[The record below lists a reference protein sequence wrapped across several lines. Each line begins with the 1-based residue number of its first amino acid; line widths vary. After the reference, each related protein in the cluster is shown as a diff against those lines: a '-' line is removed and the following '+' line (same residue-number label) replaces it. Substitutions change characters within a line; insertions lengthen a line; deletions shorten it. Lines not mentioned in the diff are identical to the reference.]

1 MTLVP
6 STAASAVYH
15 DALTTARRF
24 RTLCALVLA
33 LVLLAQVGLFFAE
46 KYWADFPR
54 GDESGGV
61 ELADGLDPNVSSTE
75 TLELEGDGDVETDT
89 EYSADPEVTTTTVS
103 NDVLADWG
111 YMAVYAT
118 LWLGLVFSILL
129 ALTLGFIVL
138 VMLNGRTVG
147 VPQVT
152 RAFTKSLL
160 LLVLFIPWQAVLM
173 HPTIRGG
180 AFHVPGVLYT
190 WMELLGTGHY
200 SEYER
205 ANWLM
210 WVRFVAW
217 PAVAFV
223 LLLIVTFGSGKG
235 IKQALGEDLPD
246 LDGDG
251 RPG

>member
-24 RTLCALVLA
+24 RTLCVLMLLLA
-33 LVLLAQVGLFFAE
+33 LLVQVGLFFASM
-46 KYWADFPR
+46 YWSDFPKPGEQ
-54 GDESGGV
+54 GDVAIAAGV
-61 ELADGLDPNVSSTE
+61 DVATTTDTEIDRDADGSVEVETDRDLEMSTE
-75 TLELEGDGDVETDT
+75 TTSLSKQTMREI
-89 EYSADPEVTTTTVS
+89 
-103 NDVLADWG
+103 G
-111 YMAVYAT
+111 YMVVYAT
-118 LWLGLVFSILL
+118 LWIGMAFSILL
-129 ALTLGFIVL
+129 TLTLGFIVL

-152 RAFTKSLL
+152 KAFTKSLL

-173 HPTIRGG
+173 HPTLRGG

-200 SEYER
+200 AAYER
-205 ANWLM
+205 EEWLM
-210 WVRFVAW
+210 WVRFVGW
-217 PAVAFV
+217 PAVAFILV
-223 LLLIVTFGSGKG
+223 LLASFGSGRG

-246 LDGDG
+246 VEG
-251 RPG
+251 